1 MVKKIAIEAC
11 IPGVSLKEFFAWIYM
26 DAQGFHRLHK
36 ETGQE
41 GAHISDW
48 DNGKRE
54 LRFGI
59 NVNLPAMFKSMLGF
73 PGSQR
78 FSTQVLITVTSKP
91 QTPPTATVAAA
102 AQAHAGP
109 GVKVVCLLTCS
120 ASVPW
125 AIQGAAEAA
134 MAAEARASLDRFLAF
149 CTRLCSEQLTH
160 RISTALAEQP
170 QLQNPAQDLADD
182 RQLGIAEAHRH
193 VAGEAQM
200 ALQPGKVAGDGEEL
214 EFWDAMEQ
222 EQGPTSSTSSSST
235 STSSSVDWQGQANQ
249 GLLDTV
255 QPLPY
260 QPGSAVAPRPLGPAR
275 QAAAAVSSQP
285 LASSGQQV
293 ALHLGAP
300 PQPPAA
306 ASPSLPDIQ
315 MLTIAVQQM
324 QLSGLE
330 TARALAELNT
340 TLRSLHQQVEAIR
353 QAVAPGPAALG
364 TSIIAGTSAAGLGG
378 QAGSWPSHANRWDF
392 HVRTEAQASVARAVQ
407 QWQELQHRLG
417 THGPASA
424 AQQEQLSQTQD
435 RPRGS
440 DQLRGRVVLVDE
452 HRTTRVSSAVNGQQP
467 CEEVDHEQPTRRA
480 SWKPRQP
487 PQAQCSSQE
496 ATQATASEPGPST
509 PPPAKCSKRTK
520 AEQAAEPAQPIK
532 AEQAAEPKGK
542 AAQAKPAPQP
552 GRWLDRDCNAALN
565 MQHIG

>member
-1 MVKKIAIEAC
+1 MVKKIVIEAC
-11 IPGVSLKEFFAWIYM
+11 IPGVSPKEFFAWIYM
-26 DAQGFHRLHK
+26 DAHGFQRLHK

-59 NVNLPAMFKSMLGF
+59 NVNLPAMFKSMLGTDHIDVVETQHLTWKGDNEFSVSSEPCLNF

-91 QTPPTATVAAA
+91 QSPPTATVAAA
-102 AQAHAGP
+102 TQAYAGP
-109 GVKVVCLLTCS
+109 GVQVVCLLTCS

-134 MAAEARASLDRFLAF
+134 MAAEARTSLDRFLAF

-160 RISTALAEQP
+160 RRMPPARLGTALAEQP

-182 RQLGIAEAHRH
+182 RQLGIAEAHRQ

-200 ALQPGKVAGDGEEL
+200 ALQPGKVVGEGEEL

-235 STSSSVDWQGQANQ
+235 SSSVSWHGQANQ
-249 GLLDTV
+249 GPLDTV

-260 QPGSAVAPRPLGPAR
+260 QAGSVVAPRPLGPAR
-275 QAAAAVSSQP
+275 QAAAAVNSQP

-293 ALHLGAP
+293 ASHLGAP

-315 MLTIAVQQM
+315 MLTIAVQQL

-364 TSIIAGTSAAGLGG
+364 TSITAGTSAAGLGG
-378 QAGSWPSHANRWDF
+378 QAGSWPVGA
-392 HVRTEAQASVARAVQ
+392 
-407 QWQELQHRLG
+407 
-417 THGPASA
+417 
-424 AQQEQLSQTQD
+424 
-435 RPRGS
+435 
-440 DQLRGRVVLVDE
+440 RGRGMEAGTVGHHVGSG
-452 HRTTRVSSAVNGQQP
+452 TTIGWLLLGLGALGAGAAVYMRARQRAGQ
-467 CEEVDHEQPTRRA
+467 A
-480 SWKPRQP
+480 
-487 PQAQCSSQE
+487 
-496 ATQATASEPGPST
+496 
-509 PPPAKCSKRTK
+509 
-520 AEQAAEPAQPIK
+520 
-532 AEQAAEPKGK
+532 
-542 AAQAKPAPQP
+542 
-552 GRWLDRDCNAALN
+552 
-565 MQHIG
+565 